1 MARTGGTDR
10 TGVISVMAVTR
21 AEAVTTV
28 TIVTIVMAAT
38 TVTKGPLPT
47 ARTATERTATD
58 PQVGASRTVRPALR
72 MVSARRG
79 MIATVREDGPRV
91 LREMTDRAATTS
103 RADQT
108 GQIVRTGQIGQTV
121 LTVRIAM
128 AVRTGRTETAVA
140 TRIAAPGVTV
150 TVARA
155 VAPVVD
161 ETAARAV
168 VPAGTKTVV
177 VGAART
183 NALARAAASPN
194 RPTLALTMPHLRQWC
209 GF

>member
-1 MARTGGTDR
+1 MAGIFVM
-10 TGVISVMAVTR
+10 GVMP
-21 AEAVTTV
+21 VTTAKAV
-28 TIVTIVMAAT
+28 KAATIVTAVKAATIVTIVT
-38 TVTKGPLPT
+38 TGGKGPLPT

-58 PQVGASRTVRPALR
+58 PQAGASLTVRPALR
-72 MVSARRG
+72 MASARRG

-108 GQIVRTGQIGQTV
+108 AQIVRIAKTAQI
-121 LTVRIAM
+121 VRIAM

-140 TRIAAPGVTV
+140 TRIAAPVVTV
-150 TVARA
+150 TEARA
-155 VAPVVD
+155 VAPVVG

-168 VPAGTKTVV
+168 APAGTKTAV

-194 RPTLALTMPHLRQWC
+194 RR
-209 GF
+209 